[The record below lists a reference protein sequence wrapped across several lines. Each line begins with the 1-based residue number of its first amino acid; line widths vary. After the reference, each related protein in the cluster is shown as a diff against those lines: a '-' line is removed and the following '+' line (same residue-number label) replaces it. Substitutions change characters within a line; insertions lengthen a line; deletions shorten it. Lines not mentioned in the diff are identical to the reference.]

1 MGSSFSYTLTYTKL
15 SVLLLSDCAHQL
27 TEYGGVL
34 CRGFNN
40 TNDDVDGD
48 DNKKMKITTK
58 IMKKSDNDNSNDH

>member
-48 DNKKMKITTK
+48 DNKKNENNNKNNEK
-58 IMKKSDNDNSNDH
+58 E